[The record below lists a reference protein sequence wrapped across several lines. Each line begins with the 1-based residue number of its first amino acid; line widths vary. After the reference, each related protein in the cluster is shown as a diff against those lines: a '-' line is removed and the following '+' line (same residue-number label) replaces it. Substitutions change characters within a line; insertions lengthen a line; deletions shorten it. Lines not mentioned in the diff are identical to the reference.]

1 MMYRIFGESPTIK
14 IVEWLIEHQE
24 FDHSLVEIAEGV
36 KLSAAVAKRNFEPLI
51 KYHVVRV
58 SRTIRKD
65 TMYVLDVENK
75 CTKAIVEFDGKIARC
90 CEETPTIE
98 EDTTNTKEFQEMD
111 EAHERYMAGPDYASG
126 PTEMTG

>member
-1 MMYRIFGESPTIK
+1 MMYRIFGDSPTIK

-51 KYHVVRV
+51 KYHVVKV

-65 TMYVLDVENK
+65 AMYVLDVENK

-90 CEETPTIE
+90 CTEETSSIE
-98 EDTTNTKEFQEMD
+98 EDDASPETN
-111 EAHERYMAGPDYASG
+111 EAHERYLAGPDYASG
-126 PTEMTG
+126 PTEILPPEM

>member
-65 TMYVLDVENK
+65 AMYVLDVENK

-98 EDTTNTKEFQEMD
+98 EYDASPETN
-111 EAHERYMAGPDYASG
+111 EAHERYMAGLEESSG
-126 PTEMTG
+126 PTEILPPEM

>member
-51 KYHVVRV
+51 KYHVVMVRSPGAARKRHHPSKKTLPTLRS
-58 SRTIRKD
+58 SRRWMNHTGGIWAVRPRS
-65 TMYVLDVENK
+65 
-75 CTKAIVEFDGKIARC
+75 FRRRC
-90 CEETPTIE
+90 EI
-98 EDTTNTKEFQEMD
+98 
-111 EAHERYMAGPDYASG
+111 G
-126 PTEMTG
+126 